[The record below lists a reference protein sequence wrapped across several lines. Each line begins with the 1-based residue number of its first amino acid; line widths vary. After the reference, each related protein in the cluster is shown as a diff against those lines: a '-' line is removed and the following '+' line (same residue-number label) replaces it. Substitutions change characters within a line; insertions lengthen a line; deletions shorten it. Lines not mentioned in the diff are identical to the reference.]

1 MPVFPL
7 LMIVVGSFIII
18 LLIVVLV
25 TQIKSSRQLERLRK
39 GVLAAEE
46 QEKKHAVKTRTEKR
60 RGAAEA
66 VRDVKETPAAVAEPA
81 EAAAAEAVREPVVPE
96 EVLTVESALPP
107 ETGEIAVEL
116 PAAPAEEAV
125 EAPEAEVA
133 EAPEEAVLEVPEEA
147 AVAPAAFEPR
157 PYPEFSNARAVEQ
170 LGLSQE
176 EADMFI
182 SELVTQIDEELP
194 NLDAA
199 VAEHD
204 VEQVEHLSHK
214 LKGSATSLGEGGVA
228 DVLVDFNTYCKSG
241 DDAEVIRDHMNNL
254 RYYFEQLKEQFPA

>member
-1 MPVFPL
+1 MPIFPL

-39 GVLAAEE
+39 GVLASEEQKIKPAEKARKKKRSSAGEAARKVKEAPVAVAKPAEE
-46 QEKKHAVKTRTEKR
+46 AS
-60 RGAAEA
+60 AEA
-66 VRDVKETPAAVAEPA
+66 VP
-81 EAAAAEAVREPVVPE
+81 EPVVPE
-96 EVLTVESALPP
+96 EVLAIEAALPP
-107 ETGEIAVEL
+107 ETEEIFVEL
-116 PAAPAEEAV
+116 PEAPVEEVVKAPEEEIAEAV
-125 EAPEAEVA
+125 E
-133 EAPEEAVLEVPEEA
+133 EEGLTA
-147 AVAPAAFEPR
+147 AAFEPR

-182 SELVTQIDEELP
+182 SELVIQIDEELP

-204 VEQVEHLSHK
+204 VEQVERLSHK

-241 DDAEVIRDHMNNL
+241 DDAGVIQDHLNNL
-254 RYYFEQLKEQFPA
+254 KYYFEQLKEQFPA